1 MNEREKNVVS
11 SFSIV
16 DDDNHL
22 VEENRKYLV
31 RVCSHFEFDDV
42 NDSSEM
48 KNEE

>member
-1 MNEREKNVVS
+1 MREKNVVS

-16 DDDNHL
+16 DDDNHQRKT
-22 VEENRKYLV
+22 ENLV